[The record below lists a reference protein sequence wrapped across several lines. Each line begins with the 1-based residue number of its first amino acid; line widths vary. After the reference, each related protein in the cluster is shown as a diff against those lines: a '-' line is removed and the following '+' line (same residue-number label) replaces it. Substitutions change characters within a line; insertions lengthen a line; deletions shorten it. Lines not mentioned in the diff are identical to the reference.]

1 MAKITIRQ
9 WRVDWREY
17 TDEPDER
24 DRERERTFL
33 QGHADLGARVH
44 IETADVLA
52 AALADERVA
61 GKRQR
66 LFLKLF
72 AEFVNA
78 LESLGA
84 FGWAVRHRREHRL
97 FLDGFLSYPHD
108 APATFYRNVLEEG
121 ATLLSVL
128 ALARRE
134 TVVQA
139 VRRHIAGGGT
149 ARETGEWL
157 DQGMD
162 VLRQLAEQY
171 FEHNSV
177 LLTHY
182 NKAKH
187 GVTMVRLDED
197 TNDELDFQ
205 VLAPQQELE
214 AIEHGYWYDVGLFRA
229 SDDMVQ
235 RTHGNVS
242 VVTGILQQL
251 SKIAWVLY
259 ATEQFYVDPAEA

>member
-1 MAKITIRQ
+1 M
-9 WRVDWREY
+9 DWREY
-17 TDEPDER
+17 TDDPDDR

-33 QGHADLGARVH
+33 EGHANLGARIH

-52 AALADERVA
+52 AALVDELA
-61 GKRQR
+61 PGKRHR

-84 FGWAVRHRREHRL
+84 FGWALRRRREHRL

-108 APATFYRNVLEEG
+108 APATFYRSALEDE
-121 ATLLSVL
+121 ATLVSVL
-128 ALARRE
+128 GLPPRQ
-134 TVVQA
+134 TVIQT
-139 VRRHIAGGGT
+139 VRGHIQGGGN
-149 ARETGEWL
+149 AREAGAWL
-157 DQGMD
+157 DEGMNI
-162 VLRQLAEQY
+162 LRQLAAQY

-187 GVTMVRLDED
+187 GVTMVRLDEH

-205 VLAPQQELE
+205 VLAPQRELD
-214 AIEHGYWYDVGLFRA
+214 AIGHGYWYDVGLFRA
-229 SDDMVQ
+229 SREMVD

-242 VVTGILQQL
+242 VVTGMLQQL
-251 SKIAWVLY
+251 SIIAWVLY
-259 ATEQFYVDPAEA
+259 SAELFYVDPAEV